1 LPFLRTTT
9 VADQRAEAAK
19 KNAEWAKRQEEKA
32 KKAAEWEAK
41 QEKWAARKASFDAR
55 WSVRNTTDKNWD
67 AESTSTAATTTPII
81 VDEADVERLALVDE
95 DVRRSMKVLQEIE
108 KLPLMRAELI
118 LARALK
124 RFLARKTSVDARR
137 CERNTTDKNWD
148 AESTS
153 TAATTTP
160 IIVDEADVERL
171 ALMDKD
177 VRKSMKVLREIEKL
191 EWLSD
196 PDVLQK
202 MKIAR
207 RPEVELELD
216 GAKGLARVRARDT
229 LRRQVCA

>member
-1 LPFLRTTT
+1 MPFLRTTT

-19 KNAEWAKRQEEKA
+19 KNAEWEKRQEEKA

-67 AESTSTAATTTPII
+67 AG
-81 VDEADVERLALVDE
+81 
-95 DVRRSMKVLQEIE
+95 
-108 KLPLMRAELI
+108 
-118 LARALK
+118 
-124 RFLARKTSVDARR
+124 
-137 CERNTTDKNWD
+137 
-148 AESTS
+148 STS

-171 ALMDKD
+171 ALMDKN

-191 EWLSD
+191 ECLSD
-196 PDVLQK
+196 LDVLQQV
-202 MKIAR
+202 KIAR
-207 RPEVELELD
+207 RPEVEAELN